1 MAESEQIWWTYVKLE
16 NRAEIYSARI
26 YSRAFKDFFANN
38 DNRNRAFDLLTTTLG

>member
-26 YSRAFKDFFANN
+26 YSNQFFQFTNIGLNA
-38 DNRNRAFDLLTTTLG
+38 LIEKV